1 MLQRLNTIMMLVDL
15 FLAALALALSNIVHY
30 GDLLTL
36 GAYLGSAGMRLTT
49 FMLLAVFSAFFCE
62 MYRWEK
68 TFGRFDLAARTAVS
82 VMLAF
87 FMLSAYYYLLP
98 VAQINRDVL
107 SSALLMFGTL
117 QFFTHLGVMKLT
129 QTPLLAR
136 RVLILGVGPL
146 AQSVEQL
153 IIKKPERHVLV
164 GFVRPKTDPCH
175 VDDSKII
182 GDVDNLAA
190 LIKEQRINRVVVALT
205 ERRGGLPVREL
216 LHSQLDGVNIVDAVS
231 FYEEM
236 SNKLLIEDIQ
246 PSWFLYSDGFRVTPF
261 LYFFKRVFD
270 IVFAVIGIVLLLPFL
285 PLVALLVRLDSP
297 GPVFF
302 RQIRVGERE
311 QPFIIY
317 KFRTMRQD
325 AEKETGAV
333 WSPENDPRITKL
345 GNLLRKT
352 RVDELPQLYN
362 VLKGNM
368 SLVGPRPERPEFVAQ
383 LNEKIP
389 YYSSRHFM
397 KPGATGWAQI
407 WYPYGASDEDA
418 LEKLRYDLYY
428 IKNYTLLLDLLI
440 VLETIKVVVFG
451 RGGR

>member
-1 MLQRLNTIMMLVDL
+1 MLVDL
-15 FLAALALALSNIVHY
+15 ILATIALALSNIVHY
-30 GDLLTL
+30 GDLLTM
-36 GAYLGSAGMRLTT
+36 GAFIGPVGMRVTT
-49 FMLLAVFSAFFCE
+49 FALLAVFSAFFCE

-68 TFGRFDLAARTAVS
+68 TCGRFDLAARTAVS
-82 VMLAF
+82 IMLAF

-98 VAQINRDVL
+98 VAKIDRAVL
-107 SSALLMFGTL
+107 SSALLFFGSL
-117 QFFTHLGVMKLT
+117 QFLAHLGLMKLT
-129 QTPLLAR
+129 ETALLAR

-146 AQSVEQL
+146 AASIEKL
-153 IIKKPERHVLV
+153 INDKSERHVLV
-164 GFVRPKTDPCH
+164 GFVRPRTDNCH
-175 VDDSKII
+175 VEENKII
-182 GDVDNLAA
+182 GGVDKIST
-190 LIKEQRINRVVVALT
+190 LIQEYNIDKVVVALT
-205 ERRGGLPVREL
+205 ERRGGLPVRDL
-216 LHSQLDGVNIVDAVS
+216 LHSKLDGVSIIDAVN
-231 FYEEM
+231 FYEEI
-236 SNKLLIEDIQ
+236 NHKLLIEDIQ
-246 PSWFLYSDGFRVTPF
+246 PSWFIYSDGFRVTPF

-270 IVFAVIGIVLLLPFL
+270 IVLSCIGISILLPFL
-285 PLVALLVRLDSP
+285 PIVAILLRLDSP

-311 QPFIIY
+311 KPFVIY

-352 RVDELPQLYN
+352 RIDELPQLYN
-362 VLKGNM
+362 VLKGDM
-368 SLVGPRPERPEFVAQ
+368 SLVGPRPERPEFVEQ

>member
-1 MLQRLNTIMMLVDL
+1 MMLVDL